1 MLMPMGASS
10 CSNAIL
16 IPVGRIDQL
25 IFLVRGRRVMLDR
38 DLAGLYGTET
48 RVLNQAVRRNLDRFP
63 DDFLLSLT
71 RQEVRN
77 ISQIVIGS
85 TLKHARNVF
94 AFTEQGVA
102 MVSPVRR
109 LSHEH

>member
-1 MLMPMGASS
+1 MLTPMGASS

-48 RVLNQAVRRNLDRFP
+48 RVLNQAVRHNLERFP

-77 ISQIVIGS
+77 LSQIVIGS
-85 TLKHARNVF
+85 ILKHARNVF
-94 AFTEQGVA
+94 DITEQGVA
-102 MVSPVRR
+102 MLSAVRR
-109 LSHEH
+109 TPQEP